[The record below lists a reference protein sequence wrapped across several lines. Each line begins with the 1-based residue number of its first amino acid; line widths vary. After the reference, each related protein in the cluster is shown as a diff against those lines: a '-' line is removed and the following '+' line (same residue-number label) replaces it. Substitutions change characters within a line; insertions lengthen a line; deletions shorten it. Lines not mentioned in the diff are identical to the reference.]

1 MYVILSIS
9 RYNTRTQKAQ
19 TNWSLLFFL
28 CHSWLLYN
36 NKYYFISTTT
46 TTKYYKVHTSP
57 NLRTHEKQTC
67 IEIWNSI
74 RFLLV
79 NSSWHNESLWKLF
92 MSGRPMRNW
101 ITKPCNRHLAT
112 WSHTL
117 LYKEMANTSAFKVGA
132 DWRICNVPFF

>member
-1 MYVILSIS
+1 M
-9 RYNTRTQKAQ
+9 
-19 TNWSLLFFL
+19 SLLIII
-28 CHSWLLYN
+28 HTTINS
-36 NKYYFISTTT
+36 YYFISTTT
-46 TTKYYKVHTSP
+46 TKYQVHTSP

-132 DWRICNVPFF
+132 DWRICNVPFFSTQEHWNLSTEGIIWY